1 MTTQVI
7 NHNTFLQDIKR
18 ARKADDTFHIWWLGG
33 HGFLLKWQDRCLIM
47 DPVLSTETDHP
58 QGAQMAQPGDGET
71 SPVVAPVD
79 LNFIDVTTVTRPE
92 DGLLDRATVRGVWTV
107 SPAMR
112 LVVPKASCPFAAEH
126 LGIHPALPIGLT
138 DGETVKL
145 ADIEITAL
153 ALEPAKGDTDES
165 PAFAYIYR
173 MGHGFTCFH
182 TSRIPRAN
190 VLAERLKAY
199 RIDIALLPVAADSS
213 ATSDNTPMIELAKQ
227 INAKEII
234 PHTTDSL
241 VQNPGALDTFAEQ
254 AVQAELSVNTLQ
266 PGHRWSN
273 AR

>member
-33 HGFLLKWQDRCLIM
+33 HGFLLKWQDRCLVM
-47 DPVLSTETDHP
+47 DPVLSTQTNHP
-58 QGAQMAQPGDGET
+58 QGAQTAHPGNGEN

-92 DGLLDRATVRGVWTV
+92 DGLLERATVRGLWTV

-112 LVVPKASCPFAAEH
+112 LVVPKASCSFAAEH
-126 LGIHPALPIGLT
+126 LGIHPALPIGLK

-153 ALEPAKGDTDES
+153 ALDAAGDDADAST
-165 PAFAYIYR
+165 AFAYIYR
-173 MGHGFTCFH
+173 MGQGFTCFH
-182 TSRIPRAN
+182 TSRIPTAESF
-190 VLAERLKAY
+190 VERLEAY
-199 RIDIALLPVAADSS
+199 NIDMALLPITADSS
-213 ATSDNTPMIELAKQ
+213 ATIDNTPVIEFARQ
-227 INAKEII
+227 INAKQVI

-241 VQNPGALDTFAEQ
+241 VQNSGALNTFAEQ
-254 AVQAELSVNTLQ
+254 AAQAELSVYTLQ